1 MASVMAQALEPILS
15 SELVVGKSMFIIV
28 FDIKTLEMV
37 YHNHKLCFK
46 FLYIINIAKV
56 CKR

>member
-1 MASVMAQALEPILS
+1 MAQALEPILS
-15 SELVVGKSMFIIV
+15 LELVVGKSMFLIV
-28 FDIKTLEMV
+28 FDIKTPEMV
-37 YHNHKLCFK
+37 YNHKLCFK